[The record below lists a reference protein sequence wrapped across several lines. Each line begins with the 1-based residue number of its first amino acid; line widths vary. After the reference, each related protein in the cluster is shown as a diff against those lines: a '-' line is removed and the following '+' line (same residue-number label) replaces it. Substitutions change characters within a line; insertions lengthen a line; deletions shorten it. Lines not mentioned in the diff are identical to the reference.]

1 MPIGPYAPGW
11 LLRVSGPAVG
21 VGCAL
26 LTDASS
32 GLVLVAAGLAVLTM
46 IWPASVAPTALALL
60 LGLFGFALPD
70 RPYEPRALALLAGIH
85 LMMQLSALAARSTWR
100 RRVELS
106 ALGPPL
112 RRYLLLQAI
121 AQPLAL
127 LAGLL
132 GAEHVT
138 VAWLPVAGG
147 LALAGSVIW
156 LLARLRRSA
165 SRGSGPS
172 DRP

>member
-1 MPIGPYAPGW
+1 MSIGPYAPGW
-11 LLRVSGPAVG
+11 LLRLSGPAVG

-32 GLVLVAAGLAVLTM
+32 GLVLVAAGLAALTM

-70 RPYEPRALALLAGIH
+70 RPYEPRALALLAGVH

-106 ALGPPL
+106 ALGPPC
-112 RRYLLLQAI
+112 
-121 AQPLAL
+121 
-127 LAGLL
+127 
-132 GAEHVT
+132 GAT
-138 VAWLPVAGG
+138 CCC
-147 LALAGSVIW
+147 
-156 LLARLRRSA
+156 RRSP
-165 SRGSGPS
+165 SRWRCWPACSEPS
-172 DRP
+172 TSPWPGCRSPAGWRSPAR

>member
-1 MPIGPYAPGW
+1 MSIGPYVPGW
-11 LLRVSGPAVG
+11 LLRLSGPAVG

-32 GLVLVAAGLAVLTM
+32 GLVLIAGGLAMLTL

-60 LGLFGFALPD
+60 LGLLSFVWPD
-70 RPYEPRALALLAGIH
+70 QPYDPRALALLAGIH
-85 LMMQLSALAARSTWR
+85 LTLQLCALAGRSTWR
-100 RRVELS
+100 RRTELS

-121 AQPLAL
+121 AQSLAL

-132 GAEHVT
+132 GAEQLT
-138 VAWLPVAGG
+138 VRWLPVAGG
-147 LALAGSVIW
+147 LALAGSVVW
-156 LLARLRRSA
+156 LLGRLRRHA
-165 SRGSGPS
+165 G
-172 DRP
+172 RP